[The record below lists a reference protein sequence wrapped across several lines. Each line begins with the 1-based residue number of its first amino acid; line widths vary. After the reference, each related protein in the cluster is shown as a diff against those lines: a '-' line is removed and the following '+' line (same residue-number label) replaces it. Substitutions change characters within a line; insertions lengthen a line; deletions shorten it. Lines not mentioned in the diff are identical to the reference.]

1 MGYNYIVWDFMRIGK
16 NRVRFPIFHA
26 KIQKFCAAHGGEK
39 GFYSFMAAM
48 TRKEARE
55 EAFRLLFET
64 EFRNGETPDE
74 IYALSTENREVAE
87 NEYIRRVYFGVREHL
102 EEIDGIITNHSNGWK
117 TSRITPVSRSAIRL
131 AIFEMLYMDDIPS
144 AVSLNEAIEL
154 VKKFDDAKVRA
165 FVNGVLNGAK
175 DEIEAKKNQ

>member
-1 MGYNYIVWDFMRIGK
+1 
-16 NRVRFPIFHA
+16 
-26 KIQKFCAAHGGEK
+26 
-39 GFYSFMAAM
+39 MAAM

-64 EFRNGETPDE
+64 EFRASDSPDE
-74 IYALSTENREVAE
+74 IYALSTDNREVAE
-87 NEYIRRVYFGVREHL
+87 NAYIKQVYFGVREHL
-102 EEIDGIITNHSNGWK
+102 QEIDEMILRHAKGWK
-117 TSRITPVSRSAIRL
+117 PERITPVSRSAIRL
-131 AIFEMLYMDDIPS
+131 CIYEMLYMKDIPM

-175 DEIEAKKNQ
+175 DEIEASASNG